1 MEEYKYN
8 KYKLLSRE
16 AFIEL
21 KETEE
26 EKQRLKETWVVL
38 KVRLIQNHQTSL
50 GLDKRYFLAH
60 A

>member
-26 EKQRLKETWVVL
+26 EKQRKATESDAY
-38 KVRLIQNHQTSL
+38 N
-50 GLDKRYFLAH
+50 AE
-60 A
+60 